1 MDNKFLITGTVDNV
15 IYQNEDNGYT
25 VFNITTEE
33 EDEIIA
39 VGYIDKLLEGETLNL
54 TGSYITHNTY
64 GKQFQVLEYEK
75 TLPSSVV
82 GIEKYLGSGL
92 IKGIGKNL
100 AKRIVK
106 TFGEDTLEVI
116 EQTPLALADIKG
128 ITKVKALEI
137 GAIFSEQV
145 ETRQIMIYLQT
156 FSVSPVVSMK
166 IYKKYKKDTISVIK
180 ENPYKL
186 ADDINGVSFKLCDA
200 IAQHVGVDRLSP
212 FRISSA
218 VKYILQRA
226 TMKGHTYMPI
236 TELIVE
242 TATLLEVEQN
252 IIKIEIEKLAHEN
265 IIKMKEITSVLN
277 VYLNQ
282 FFYAENYIAKKLI
295 DLSMNFL
302 DKKASAEKQIEKA
315 EKEIGITLHEIQR
328 KAVTEA
334 LSSGVLVITGGP
346 GTGKT
351 TTINTIINILE
362 GDGYEVLLA
371 APTGRAAKRMCEAT
385 GREAKTIH
393 RLLEINFSD
402 NDLGM
407 NFNKNEDEPLE
418 ADVIILDE
426 SSMIDC
432 MLMYS
437 FLKAVCIGTRII
449 FVGDAN
455 QLPSV
460 GAGNV
465 LKDIIKSNVIDT
477 VSLSEIFRQ
486 AQESQIVLNA
496 HKVNQGQYPV
506 LNAKESDFYFVESR
520 SYESVVKHIVDL
532 VTKRLPKYK
541 NCDGFYDIQVLTAM
555 RKTEVGVQNLNLE
568 LQKVLNPKTDHKRE
582 KKMQTF
588 SFIEGDKVMQIKNNY
603 NMVWKNINDRQDFGK
618 GVFNGD
624 EGVITQI
631 DNKNEFIKVMFDGYK
646 ECEYDFTNLDEL
658 ELSYAITIHK
668 SQGSEYK
675 IVVIPVFNG
684 PPMLMT
690 RNLLYT
696 GITRG
701 RELVVIVGTK
711 EYLEKMVD
719 NNKEFNRY
727 SSLDYFLIS
736 LSEFYGGKG
745 EEA

>member
-1 MDNKFLITGTVDNV
+1 MEDRKFITGTVDNV
-15 IYQNEDNGYT
+15 IYQNDDNGYT
-25 VFNITTEE
+25 VFNLINQ
-33 EDEIIA
+33 EDDDEVVA
-39 VGYIDKLLEGETLNL
+39 VGYIDRLLEGESLNL
-54 TGSYITHNTY
+54 SGTFITHHTY

-75 TLPSSVV
+75 TLPSSLI

-92 IKGIGKNL
+92 IKGIGKSL

-106 TFGEDTLEVI
+106 TFGEDTLNII
-116 EQTPLALADIKG
+116 ESTPLALADIKG

-137 GAIFSEQV
+137 GSVFSEQV
-145 ETRQIMIYLQT
+145 ESRQTMIYLQT
-156 FSVSPVVSMK
+156 FNITPVMAMK
-166 IYKKYKKDTISVIK
+166 IYKRYKKETINVLK
-180 ENPYKL
+180 ENPYKI
-186 ADDINGVSFKLCDA
+186 ADEINGISFKLCDS
-200 IAQHVGVDRLSP
+200 IAQNIGIDSLSP

-218 VKYILQRA
+218 IRFVLKRA
-226 TMKGHTYMPI
+226 SVKGHIYLPL
-236 TELIVE
+236 TELIHE
-242 TATLLEVEQN
+242 TSILLEIDHNLINNQ
-252 IIKIEIEKLAHEN
+252 IEKIVHEN
-265 IIKMKEITSVLN
+265 IIKIKEIDN
-277 VYLNQ
+277 EQKVYLNQ

-295 DLSMNFL
+295 DLSMNSV
-302 DKKASAEKQIEKA
+302 DKSGDSLKQIERV
-315 EKEIGITLHEIQR
+315 EKEIGITLHSIQR
-328 KAVTEA
+328 QAVMEA

-362 GDGYEVLLA
+362 EEGLEVLLA
-371 APTGRAAKRMCEAT
+371 APTGRATKRMCEAT

-393 RLLEINFSD
+393 RLLEISYMEDDISKGF
-402 NDLGM
+402 M
-407 NFNKNEDEPLE
+407 KNEDEPLE

-437 FLKAVCIGTRII
+437 FLKAVSIGTRLVL
-449 FVGDAN
+449 VGDAN

-465 LKDIIKSNVIDT
+465 LKDIINSNVINT
-477 VSLSEIFRQ
+477 VSLHEIFRQ
-486 AQESQIVLNA
+486 AQTSQIVLNA
-496 HKVNQGQYPV
+496 HKVNSGEYPI
-506 LNAKESDFYFVESR
+506 LNAKDSDFYFVESKT
-520 SYESVVKHIVDL
+520 YESCVNNVVGL

-541 NCDGFYDIQVLTAM
+541 SCDAFYDIQVLTAM
-555 RKTEVGVQNLNLE
+555 RKTEIGVNNLNLE
-568 LQKVLNPKTDHKRE
+568 LQKVLNPKTDYKKE
-582 KKMQTF
+582 KKMATF

-603 NMVWKNINDRQDFGK
+603 NMVWKNINDKSDFGK

-624 EGVITQI
+624 EGVLTEI
-631 DNKNEFIKVMFDGYK
+631 NNRNESIKVLFDGYK
-646 ECEYDFTNLDEL
+646 ECEYDFSNLDEL
-658 ELSYAITIHK
+658 ELSYATTIHK

-701 RELVVIVGTK
+701 RELVVVVGTK

-727 SSLDYFLIS
+727 SSLAYYIINLN
-736 LSEFYGGKG
+736 EFYG
-745 EEA
+745 ENAE

>member
-1 MDNKFLITGTVDNV
+1 MDNKFLITGTVENV
-15 IYQNEDNGYT
+15 IYQNDDNGYT
-25 VFNITTEE
+25 VFNIITED
-33 EDEIIA
+33 EDEIVA
-39 VGYIDKLLEGETLNL
+39 TGYIDKLLEGETLNL
-54 TGSYITHNTY
+54 TGSYTTHNTY
-64 GKQFQVLEYEK
+64 GKQFQVIEYEK
-75 TLPSSVV
+75 TMPSSVI

-128 ITKVKALEI
+128 ITKDKALEI
-137 GAIFSEQV
+137 GAVFSEQV

-156 FSVSPVVSMK
+156 FSISPVISMK
-166 IYKKYKKDTISVIK
+166 IYKKYKKDTVSVIK

-186 ADDINGVSFKLCDA
+186 ADDVNGVSFKLCDA
-200 IAQHVGVDRLSP
+200 IAQNVGVDRLSP

-218 VKYILQRA
+218 VKYVLQRA
-226 TMKGHTYMPI
+226 TMKGHTYLPI
-236 TELIVE
+236 TELIIE
-242 TATLLEVEQN
+242 TATLLDVEEN
-252 IIKIEIEKLAHEN
+252 IVKIEIEKLAHEN
-265 IIKMKEITSVLN
+265 IVKMKEIESVLN

-282 FFYAENYIAKKLI
+282 YFYAENYIAKKLI

-302 DKKASAEKQIEKA
+302 DKKESSVNHIARA

-362 GDGYEVLLA
+362 DDGYEVLLA

-402 NDLGM
+402 NDIGM
-407 NFNKNEDEPLE
+407 NFMKNEEEPLE

-437 FLKAVCIGTRII
+437 FLKAVSIGTRII

-465 LKDIIKSNVIDT
+465 LKDIIKSNVIDV

-496 HKVNQGQYPV
+496 HKVNQGEYPI

-555 RKTEVGVQNLNLE
+555 RKTEVGVQNLNQE
-568 LQKVLNPKTDHKRE
+568 LQKVLNPKTDFKKE
-582 KKMQTF
+582 KKMQNF
-588 SFIEGDKVMQIKNNY
+588 SFVEGDKVMQIKNNY

-624 EGVITQI
+624 EGIITQI

-727 SSLDYFLIS
+727 SSLDYYLSS
-736 LSEFYGGKG
+736 LNEFYGKKD
-745 EEA
+745 E